1 MKTLRYSNLEKIMTI
16 YTEISTYI
24 TFHNATGLTDI
35 NKSMEDFCTVPGLSE
50 TKLSERMSR

>member
-35 NKSMEDFCTVPGLSE
+35 NKSMEDFLNRTGFVGDQAF
-50 TKLSERMSR
+50 

>member
-24 TFHNATGLTDI
+24 TFHNGNQINIQAEATEF
-35 NKSMEDFCTVPGLSE
+35 S
-50 TKLSERMSR
+50 